1 MSGLKPRHPDLAVSQ
16 PIDPGCL
23 TTREVPSLCLRFRS
37 HRQRVA
43 IPYALLLRLE
53 LAEDETAC
61 LIAFATYDVR
71 IRGRFLR
78 HVYDAVSLGQAALVS
93 VENAASVTA
102 GTSFEGPL
110 VTEIRIEPTD
120 ESGRARR

>member
-1 MSGLKPRHPDLAVSQ
+1 MSGLKPRHPDLAISQ

-23 TTREVPSLCLRFRS
+23 TTREVPSLCIRFRS

-43 IPYALLLRLE
+43 IPYALLLCLE
-53 LAEDETAC
+53 LAEDETTC
-61 LIAFATYDVR
+61 LIAFATYEIR
-71 IRGRFLR
+71 LRGRHLR
-78 HVYDAVSLGQAALVS
+78 QVYEAVSLGQALQVS
-93 VENAASVTA
+93 VGDA
-102 GTSFEGPL
+102 GRVMAGISFVGSL